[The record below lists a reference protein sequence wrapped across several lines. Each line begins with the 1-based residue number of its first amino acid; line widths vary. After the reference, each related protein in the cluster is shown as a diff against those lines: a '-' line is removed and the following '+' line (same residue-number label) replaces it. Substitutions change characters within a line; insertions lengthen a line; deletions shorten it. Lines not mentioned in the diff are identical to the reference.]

1 MVPADQMELRAFVE
15 RRTGLRAI
23 LKSSRPRVLATF
35 PEQQRSWP
43 CQRVPPSLRFGRPGV
58 SSGNRASGRLMVKLK
73 VRRGTALRIWEAA
86 GLGLAIS
93 TAITAALAAVL
104 WLIFVVE

>member
-1 MVPADQMELRAFVE
+1 
-15 RRTGLRAI
+15 
-23 LKSSRPRVLATF
+23 
-35 PEQQRSWP
+35 
-43 CQRVPPSLRFGRPGV
+43 
-58 SSGNRASGRLMVKLK
+58 MVKLK